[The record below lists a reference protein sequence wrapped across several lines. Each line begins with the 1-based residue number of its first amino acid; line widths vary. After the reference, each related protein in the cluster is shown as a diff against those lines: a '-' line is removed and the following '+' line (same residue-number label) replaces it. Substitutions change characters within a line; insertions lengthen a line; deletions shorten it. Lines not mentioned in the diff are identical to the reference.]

1 MFYYYLASIHAF
13 GRVIERA
20 PVAIAS
26 EERTDG
32 TEPQGRKKCSFP
44 TGSRVR
50 HVRWGEG
57 VVLASK
63 RTRNDE
69 EVTVRFE
76 DGHGIKTLLAS
87 IAKWKTLPE

>member
-1 MFYYYLASIHAF
+1 MFYYYLASIHVF
-13 GRVIERA
+13 GVIERA

-32 TEPQGRKKCSFP
+32 TEPQGRKKRSCS

-63 RTRNDE
+63 LIRNDE
-69 EVTVRFE
+69 EVTIRFE

-87 IAKWKTLPE
+87 IARLETLPE